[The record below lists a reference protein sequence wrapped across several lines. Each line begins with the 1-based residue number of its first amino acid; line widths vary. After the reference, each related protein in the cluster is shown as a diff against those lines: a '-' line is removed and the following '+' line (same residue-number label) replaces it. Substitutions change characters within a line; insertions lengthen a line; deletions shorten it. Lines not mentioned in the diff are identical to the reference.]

1 MGELYAGSQGA
12 HDIGKIDLAQAS
24 ATPKLEDVKA
34 ISEIL
39 DIARSRNN
47 MKAIVHCAATIN
59 DILLENDWYYTSC
72 THCKRKV
79 DKTARNFCCVVSGST
94 IFVLFNEVTEQLTD
108 AKASHLSAPIERE
121 RAFGD
126 VNKFDLPPELI
137 KIFGFPR
144 IFQIRMSSFLESRGS
159 SLVSFML
166 EPGGEKFQ
174 VSSRKA
180 VKIENP
186 PFISSNEKTP
196 KKSTKKATAI
206 NAPDL
211 PYKRRKLRSYDDE
224 DSEHSQEET
233 SSGVGDD

>member
-1 MGELYAGSQGA
+1 MGAWQQSPDRFDFSPLHRPQSSVALQPQPNPHSPAPTLSLFPGLSCDRMGLAIFFLKKKGSQGA

-47 MKAIVHCAATIN
+47 M
-59 DILLENDWYYTSC
+59 LLYLYNTNID
-72 THCKRKV
+72 
-79 DKTARNFCCVVSGST
+79 
-94 IFVLFNEVTEQLTD
+94 
-108 AKASHLSAPIERE
+108 
-121 RAFGD
+121 
-126 VNKFDLPPELI
+126 
-137 KIFGFPR
+137 
-144 IFQIRMSSFLESRGS
+144 